1 MRLGMSNKGLNYL
14 FPVTN
19 LTKQRHSIP
28 LYLMARQKR
37 FMITSFSFFCQKEN
51 IGRKLRLDK
60 L

>member
-37 FMITSFSFFCQKEN
+37 FMITSFFSFLPKGKYWKE
-51 IGRKLRLDK
+51 IKVR
-60 L
+60 